1 MALQKM
7 RFWRNWNF
15 LAISQFQ
22 LSHLTCNFLH
32 LFSRSL
38 TLLLSLSLLFYTSFR
53 NHQFFRLN
61 VFPSELL
68 WRLNLT
74 SCNKQQLSDSC
85 TCLCV
90 CVWVCV
96 NYMHFLSFY
105 NLQVCC
111 YSLPPSS
118 VFHYARMFTHT
129 AHPPRSR
136 VESFSITCC
145 LLLLHARVEP
155 ILFVKVGLLPYY
167 FYFICECSH
176 ICHHRRYVRMSP
188 LLHATTLQTVDCIRV
203 AYVSSGICVCV
214 YFSSLWQIKVFC
226 ISLRQHSIELC
237 QFLENL
243 VLPCLPH
250 MYIRPNT
257 CRQQQNNSSKSNNIL
272 CNNNANIYSNSWV
285 DTDCLCPHC
294 FRSII
299 FYFLIICSF
308 CVSQRHFV
316 LVVVV
321 EFATS

>member
-129 AHPPRSR
+129 AHPPPAA
-136 VESFSITCC
+136 V
-145 LLLLHARVEP
+145 L
-155 ILFVKVGLLPYY
+155 KV
-167 FYFICECSH
+167 F
-176 ICHHRRYVRMSP
+176 P
-188 LLHATTLQTVDCIRV
+188 LLVVCFCCMLESNRFSLWKLDCCRTISTSFASAVTYVTIAVMLECRRCCMQQPCKLLTAYAWPMSV
-203 AYVSSGICVCV
+203 AVSACVC
-214 YFSSLWQIKVFC
+214 
-226 ISLRQHSIELC
+226 
-237 QFLENL
+237 
-243 VLPCLPH
+243 
-250 MYIRPNT
+250 
-257 CRQQQNNSSKSNNIL
+257 IL
-272 CNNNANIYSNSWV
+272 AVCGK
-285 DTDCLCPHC
+285 
-294 FRSII
+294 
-299 FYFLIICSF
+299 
-308 CVSQRHFV
+308 
-316 LVVVV
+316 
-321 EFATS
+321 